1 MKRCSIMI
9 HQKGTSYEND
19 YWLRDNKHFQI
30 REFSYE
36 TAEAVLKILKH
47 QYGDGIHFVLELLN
61 DEKVERIFK
70 NGYLPS
76 EWLSEH

>member
-1 MKRCSIMI
+1 MLKRYGIMI

-19 YWLRDNKHFQI
+19 YWFRDNKHFQI

-47 QYGDGIHFVLELLN
+47 QYGDGYSF
-61 DEKVERIFK
+61 RIR
-70 NGYLPS
+70 LVD
-76 EWLSEH
+76 

>member
-1 MKRCSIMI
+1 MTKYGIMI

-19 YWLRDNKHFQI
+19 YWFRDNKHFQI

-47 QYGDGIHFVLELLN
+47 QYGDGYS
-61 DEKVERIFK
+61 FK
-70 NGYLPS
+70 IRLVD
-76 EWLSEH
+76 